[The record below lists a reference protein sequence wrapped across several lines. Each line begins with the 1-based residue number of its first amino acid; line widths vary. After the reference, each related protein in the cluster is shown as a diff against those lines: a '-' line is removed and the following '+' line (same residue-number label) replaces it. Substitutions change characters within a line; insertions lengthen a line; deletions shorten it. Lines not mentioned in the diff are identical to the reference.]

1 MLNRPEKRDDF
12 LYYIWFTFCCIN
24 RNNLIDKH
32 FRDMKTLIITFT
44 FLFAALIVSA
54 QNSTGLSEIS
64 KEDLIKN
71 VRILTSPDFDGRLPG
86 SEGYNKA
93 AQFAAD
99 KFYDLGLM
107 FAGDGNYF
115 QYLNVEYNK
124 IESPAVFKTIVD
136 GDTVNGEIGKDFV
149 LRGFTGSN
157 SFTLPV
163 VFCGYGISRPDL
175 YYDDYAGINVKNK
188 IVIVFKQNPK
198 WKNNDKDFGTNY
210 PREKSIV
217 AKKHGAK
224 GILFISLPND
234 EKPQPLIGSVM
245 HGEGEQPIDFPQL
258 HISLNAANRLL
269 TRTGFSISDIQT
281 KIDEKKKPLSM
292 NLATKAQ
299 IEVNAIYEKNAKT
312 MNVVAMIEGSD
323 PKLKNEFI
331 IISAHLDHVGSQ
343 AGLLFPGAND
353 NASGSAAVLEIAE
366 AFVKGG
372 IESKRSVIFIL
383 FASEEQGLNGAK
395 HFVESWKKGYDKII
409 AMINLDCIGYGDSI
423 QVGNGKS
430 SPVLWEIANQIDET
444 SFNSMVDRTWNG
456 GGADATPFHEKGV
469 PCLYFVTTNS
479 YDHLHLPTDKVETLN
494 PALYEKVVKL
504 AHLTALEIANGNYVR
519 EEVRK

>member
-1 MLNRPEKRDDF
+1 MFF
-12 LYYIWFTFCCIN
+12 LAQ
-24 RNNLIDKH
+24 R
-32 FRDMKTLIITFT
+32 
-44 FLFAALIVSA
+44 FLFIA
-54 QNSTGLSEIS
+54 QNSTGLSEIN

-71 VRILTSPDFDGRLPG
+71 VRILTSPEFDGRLPG

-93 AQFAAD
+93 AQFVAD
-99 KFYDLGLM
+99 KFSELGLKP
-107 FAGDGNYF
+107 AGDEKYF

-124 IESPAVFKTIVD
+124 IESPAIFKTIVD
-136 GDTVNGEIGKDFV
+136 GDTVNYELGKDFV

-157 SFTLPV
+157 KFTLPV

-175 YYDDYAGINVKNK
+175 DYDDYAGINVKNK
-188 IVIVFKQNPK
+188 IVMVFKQNPK
-198 WKNNDKDFGTNY
+198 WKNDDKDWGTNY
-210 PREKSIV
+210 PREKSLV

-224 GILFISLPND
+224 GILFVSLPND

-258 HISLNAANRLL
+258 HISLDAANKLL
-269 TRTGFSISDIQT
+269 SKTGFSISDCQT

-299 IEVNAIYEKNAKT
+299 IEVNASYEKNART

-323 PKLKNEFI
+323 PKLKNEFVI
-331 IISAHLDHVGSQ
+331 IGAHLDHVGSQ

-353 NASGSAAVLEIAE
+353 NASGSAGVLEIAE

-372 IESKRSVIFIL
+372 IQPKRSVIFVL

-395 HFVESWKKGYDKII
+395 HFVESWKNGYDKII

-430 SPVLWEIANQIDET
+430 APKLWEIANQIDET
-444 SFNSMVDRTWNG
+444 SFNSMVDRTWSG
-456 GGADATPFHEKGV
+456 GGADATPFFEKDI

-479 YDHLHLPTDKVETLN
+479 YDHLHLPSDKVETLN
-494 PALYEKVVKL
+494 PDLV
-504 AHLTALEIANGNYVR
+504 
-519 EEVRK
+519 

>member
-1 MLNRPEKRDDF
+1 MKKR
-12 LYYIWFTFCCIN
+12 
-24 RNNLIDKH
+24 
-32 FRDMKTLIITFT
+32 LIIFT
-44 FLFAALIVSA
+44 IALTSFFVNA
-54 QNSTGLSEIS
+54 QSTTGIN
-64 KEDLIKN
+64 KESLIAN

-99 KFYDLGLM
+99 KFYELGLLA
-107 FAGDGNYF
+107 AGDGDYF

-124 IESPAVFKTIVD
+124 IKSPAIFKSIVD
-136 GDTVNGEIGKDFV
+136 DDTINYTIGKDFV

-157 SFTLPV
+157 SFTFHV

-188 IVIVFKQNPK
+188 IVMVFKQNPT
-198 WKNNDKDFGTNY
+198 WKNNDKDWGTNY
-210 PREKSIV
+210 PREKSLV

-224 GILFISLPND
+224 GILFVSLPND
-234 EKPQPLIGSVM
+234 TKPQPLIGSVL

-258 HISLNAANRLL
+258 QISFDIASKLL
-269 TRTGFSISDIQT
+269 SKTGFTISDCQT

-292 NLATKAQ
+292 NLTTKAQ
-299 IEVNAIYEKNAKT
+299 IEVNAVYEKNART

-323 PKLKNEFI
+323 PKLKEEYVVI
-331 IISAHLDHVGSQ
+331 GAHLDHVGSQ

-353 NASGSAAVLEIAE
+353 NASGSAGVLEIAQ

-372 IESKRSVIFIL
+372 IVPKRSVIFVL

-395 HFVESWKKGYDKII
+395 HFIESWIKGYDKIT
-409 AMINLDCIGYGDSI
+409 AMINLDCVGYGDSI

-430 SPVLWEIANQIDET
+430 APVLWQIANQIDET
-444 SFNSMVDRTWNG
+444 SFNSMVDRTWSG
-456 GGADATPFHEKGV
+456 GGADATPFHEKGI

-479 YDHLHLPTDKVETLN
+479 YDHLHLPTDTFETLN
-494 PALYEKVVKL
+494 QTLYEKVVRL
-504 AHLTALEIANGNYVR
+504 AHLTALEVVNGNYQR
-519 EEVRK
+519 EEIIK

>member
-1 MLNRPEKRDDF
+1 MKKR
-12 LYYIWFTFCCIN
+12 
-24 RNNLIDKH
+24 
-32 FRDMKTLIITFT
+32 LIIFT
-44 FLFAALIVSA
+44 IALTSFFVNA
-54 QNSTGLSEIS
+54 QSTTGLSEIN
-64 KEDLIKN
+64 KESLIAN

-99 KFYDLGLM
+99 KFYELGLLA
-107 FAGDGNYF
+107 AGDGDYF

-124 IESPAVFKTIVD
+124 IKSPAIFKSIVD
-136 GDTVNGEIGKDFV
+136 DDTINYTIGKDFV

-157 SFTLPV
+157 SFTFHV

-188 IVIVFKQNPK
+188 IVMVFKQNPT
-198 WKNNDKDFGTNY
+198 WKNNDKDWGTNY
-210 PREKSIV
+210 PREKSLV

-234 EKPQPLIGSVM
+234 TKPQPLIGSVL

-258 HISLNAANRLL
+258 QISFDIASKLL
-269 TRTGFSISDIQT
+269 SKTGFTISDCQT

-292 NLATKAQ
+292 NLTTKAQ
-299 IEVNAIYEKNAKT
+299 IEVNAVYEKNART

-323 PKLKNEFI
+323 PKLKEEYVVI
-331 IISAHLDHVGSQ
+331 GAHLDHVGSQ

-353 NASGSAAVLEIAE
+353 NASGSAGVLEIVQ

-372 IESKRSVIFIL
+372 IVPKRSVIFVL

-395 HFVESWKKGYDKII
+395 HFIESWIKGYDKIT
-409 AMINLDCIGYGDSI
+409 AMINLDCVGYGDSI

-430 SPVLWEIANQIDET
+430 APVLWQIANQIDET
-444 SFNSMVDRTWNG
+444 SFNSMVDRTWSG
-456 GGADATPFHEKGV
+456 GGADATPFHEKGI

-479 YDHLHLPTDKVETLN
+479 YDHLHLSTDTFETLN
-494 PALYEKVVKL
+494 QTLYEKVVRL
-504 AHLTALEIANGNYVR
+504 AHLTALEVVNGNYQR
-519 EEVRK
+519 EEIIK

>member
-1 MLNRPEKRDDF
+1 
-12 LYYIWFTFCCIN
+12 
-24 RNNLIDKH
+24 
-32 FRDMKTLIITFT
+32 MKKTFT
-44 FLFAALIVSA
+44 FITIVFINLFTNA
-54 QNSTGLSEIS
+54 QNSTGLSEIN
-64 KEDLIKN
+64 KDDLIKN

-99 KFYDLGLM
+99 KLYELGLK
-107 FAGDGNYF
+107 FAGDDLYF

-124 IESPAVFKTIVD
+124 IESPAVFKSIVD

-157 SFTLPV
+157 SYTLPV

-175 YYDDYAGINVKNK
+175 HYDDYEGINVKNK

-198 WKNNDKDFGTNY
+198 WKNDDKDWGTNY
-210 PREKSIV
+210 PREKSLV

-234 EKPQPLIGSVM
+234 AKPQPLIGSVM

-258 HISLNAANRLL
+258 HISLDAANTLL
-269 TRTGFSISDIQT
+269 SKTGFSISDCQT

-292 NLATKAQ
+292 NLTTKAQ
-299 IEVNAIYEKNAKT
+299 IEVNAVYEKNART
-312 MNVVAMIEGSD
+312 MNVLAMLEGID
-323 PKLKNEFI
+323 EKLKEEYVI
-331 IISAHLDHVGSQ
+331 IGAHLDHVGSQ
-343 AGLLFPGAND
+343 ADLLFPGAND
-353 NASGSAAVLEIAE
+353 NASGSAAVLEIAK
-366 AFVKGG
+366 AFTNGG
-372 IESKRSVIFIL
+372 LQPKRSIVFVL

-395 HFVESWKKGYDKII
+395 HFVESWKKGYDKVA
-409 AMINLDCIGYGDSI
+409 AMINMDCIGYGDSI
-423 QVGNGKS
+423 QVGNGLS
-430 SPVLWEIANQIDET
+430 APNLWEVANQIDET
-444 SFNSMVDRTWNG
+444 SFNSMVERTWKG

-479 YDHLHLPTDKVETLN
+479 YDHLHLPSDKVETLN
-494 PALYEKVVKL
+494 QVLYEKVVKL
-504 AHLTALEIANGNYVR
+504 AHLTVMEIASGNYVR
-519 EEVRK
+519 EEIIK